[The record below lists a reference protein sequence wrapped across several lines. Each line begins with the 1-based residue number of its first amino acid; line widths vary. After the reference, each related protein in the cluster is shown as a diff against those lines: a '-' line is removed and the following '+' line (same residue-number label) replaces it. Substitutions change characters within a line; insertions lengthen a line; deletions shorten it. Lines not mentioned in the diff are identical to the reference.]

1 MNCISYFNIL
11 LTVFK
16 IDIENL
22 NCTNVCWK
30 TSTPINHLFHC
41 CIIIFPMYRL
51 LSKQLYETW
60 IKIFWTC
67 SCMCWMSTEFNMAV
81 NYAVPTTIVRN
92 LLQRVYA
99 QSFFGTEIPTKTL
112 IFLLPWIS
120 PWFSLFFCFLPHP
133 MHSRC

>member
-1 MNCISYFNIL
+1 
-11 LTVFK
+11 
-16 IDIENL
+16 
-22 NCTNVCWK
+22 
-30 TSTPINHLFHC
+30 
-41 CIIIFPMYRL
+41 MYRL

-99 QSFFGTEIPTKTL
+99 QSFFWHRNSNQNTWLSATLDFSLVFRCFSAFSPILCTVVAKKTML
-112 IFLLPWIS
+112 SCFGGFF
-120 PWFSLFFCFLPHP
+120 PWFFKSKQLLGFLGVVYMLKQWPNWYITFV
-133 MHSRC
+133 